1 MELRSLEVI
10 FQEAEKVQREGNNT
24 KMSRAYDGDPQDRC
38 NAVVKR
44 TLNSQ
49 VFSVHFYNA
58 DSNSDYGLIEWLP
71 SMSNVYVGC
80 RSKN

>member
-44 TLNSQ
+44 TLNSK
-49 VFSVHFYNA
+49 FF
-58 DSNSDYGLIEWLP
+58 
-71 SMSNVYVGC
+71 
-80 RSKN
+80 RSTSITPTPIPTPTMA